1 MRHYPAKLLLFGE
14 HLLLLGAPALA
25 MPAPVYSGRW
35 QAPGAGTQ
43 PWAAALQSFAQS
55 QALKS
60 IPALDTDAFERDV
73 RAGWYFESNIPP
85 GYGLGSSGALCA
97 AVYDKY
103 CIEKSEDPAT
113 LKKLLAQM
121 EQHFHGASSGIDP
134 LTSYLNR
141 AIRIEDK
148 TRVSLVDLP
157 DLALMPALYLLDTQQ
172 TRQASRMIQW
182 FSARTQEP
190 EFARLLENELLPAHL
205 QMLNAWISADRQSFL
220 AALETVSAFQLQH
233 QRAMIPEH
241 IHTTWQEGLESGDFY
256 LKLCG
261 AGGGGF
267 MLVFCRN
274 DNGHILLESRFPL
287 INPFQ
292 HL

>member
-1 MRHYPAKLLLFGE
+1 MMRHYPAKLLLFGE

-25 MPAPVYSGRW
+25 APAPIYSGHW
-35 QAPGAGTQ
+35 QPPGGGMQ
-43 PWAAALQSFAQS
+43 PWAAELQAFAQS
-55 QALKS
+55 EALKS
-60 IPALDTDAFERDV
+60 IPGLDTDAFEQDV

-103 CIEKSEDPAT
+103 GIEKSEDPAT
-113 LKKLLAQM
+113 LKRILAQM

-148 TRVSLVDLP
+148 TRVSLVELP
-157 DLALMPALYLLDTQQ
+157 DLTQMPALYLLDTQQ
-172 TRQASRMIQW
+172 ARQASRMIQW

-190 EFARLLENELLPAHL
+190 EFAALLENELLPAHR
-205 QMLNAWISADRQSFL
+205 QMLDAWIAGSRQIFL
-220 AALETVSAFQLQH
+220 AALERVSAFQLMH
-233 QRAMIPEH
+233 QTAMIPEH
-241 IHTTWQEGLESGDFY
+241 IHAIWREGLESGDFY
-256 LKLCG
+256 QKLCG

-267 MLVFCRN
+267 MLAFCTN
-274 DNGHILLESRFPL
+274 DQGRIMLENRHPL
-287 INPFQ
+287 IKPF
-292 HL
+292 